1 MSAQVERASSAA
13 VPTPVGMPGGGLL
26 ATALVCC
33 ALSPAGANAASAPS
47 ASTGGASNVT
57 FSSAV
62 LHGSV
67 NPGGAATNFA
77 FQYGTSR
84 RYEFQTPLAAAGSGT
99 TSVKVSEAVKGLRPN
114 TTYHYRL
121 VAFGIAT
128 ATGRDRTFKT
138 SKVPLSLAIAGV
150 PNPVTFG
157 AAFLLEGTLSGTGAG
172 GRAVVLKAN
181 PFPYTGGFKPLAN
194 RQVTSPTGTF
204 SFFVPGLA
212 LNTQLRV
219 FAVGKPAI
227 SSPVLVES
235 VAVRVAFHIRHT
247 RRRGYVR
254 MSGTVAPAEVGSLV
268 GFQRLKPGHHSVNEG
283 GTAVV
288 PGTPTVARFSRVIH
302 IRHHGLFRALVKTSD
317 PSHVSGYSAPVLVR

>member
-1 MSAQVERASSAA
+1 
-13 VPTPVGMPGGGLL
+13 
-26 ATALVCC
+26 
-33 ALSPAGANAASAPS
+33 
-47 ASTGGASNVT
+47 VT

-67 NPGGAATNFA
+67 NPGGAPANFA

-84 RYEFQTPLAAAGSGT
+84 HYESQTPLAAAGSGT
-99 TSVKVSEAVKGLRPN
+99 RSVRVSEAIKGLRAD

-121 VAFGIAT
+121 VASGVAT
-128 ATGRDRTFKT
+128 ATGRDRTFRT
-138 SKVPLSLAIAGV
+138 AKVPLSLAIAGA

-172 GRAVVLKAN
+172 GRAVLLKAN
-181 PFPYTGGFKPLAN
+181 PFPYTGGFKQLGN

-219 FAVGKPAI
+219 FAAGKPAI
-227 SSPVLVES
+227 SSPVLLES
-235 VAVRVAFHIRHT
+235 VAVRVAFHVRHT
-247 RRRGYVR
+247 RRRGYAR
-254 MSGTVAPAEVGSLV
+254 MFGTVAPAEVGALV
-268 GFQRLKPGHHSVNEG
+268 GFQRLKPGHRSVNEG
-283 GTAVV
+283 GTVV
-288 PGTPTVARFSRVIH
+288 IAGTPAVARFSRVVH

-317 PSHVSGYSAPVLVR
+317 PSHVSGYSAPILVR